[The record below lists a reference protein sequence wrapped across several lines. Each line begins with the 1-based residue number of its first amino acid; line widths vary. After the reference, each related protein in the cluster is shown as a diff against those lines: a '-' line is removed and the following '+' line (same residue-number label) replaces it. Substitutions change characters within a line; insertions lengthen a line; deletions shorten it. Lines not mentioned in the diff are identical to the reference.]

1 MVHLDS
7 IKEDASLAL
16 FMLHHLDFLEDG
28 DRVLEDLFANT
39 TGPNEAIQYVAFL
52 KEIGNSLFK
61 VSNFCKAYETYRNA
75 MKCLCVTISAMYEEC
90 YVHTIDLEIRELVVS
105 LQLNIAACEIKLSL
119 FKEAIGSCT
128 LVLGVDKSNV
138 KALFRRGVALTKI
151 GSMEDGY
158 ADFRI
163 ARGVEPKNKAIAQEI
178 ASLEAVLFPE
188 EVKSKF
194 SSVNRNVD
202 DIMTNQDTKWV
213 EEAPSDNSQCAEPRR
228 P

>member
-7 IKEDASLAL
+7 MEEDSSIAL
-16 FMLHHLDFLEDG
+16 FMLHHLDFLDDE

-61 VSNFCKAYETYRNA
+61 VNEFCKAYETYRNA
-75 MKCLCVTISAMYEEC
+75 MKCLCVTISTMYEEC
-90 YVHTIDLEIRELVVS
+90 SVHNIDLEIRELVVS

-119 FKEAIGSCT
+119 FKEAIGSCS

-138 KALFRRGVALTKI
+138 KAIFRRGMALTKI

-158 ADFRI
+158 TDFRI
-163 ARGVEPKNKAIAQEI
+163 SRGV
-178 ASLEAVLFPE
+178 
-188 EVKSKF
+188 
-194 SSVNRNVD
+194 
-202 DIMTNQDTKWV
+202 
-213 EEAPSDNSQCAEPRR
+213 
-228 P
+228 